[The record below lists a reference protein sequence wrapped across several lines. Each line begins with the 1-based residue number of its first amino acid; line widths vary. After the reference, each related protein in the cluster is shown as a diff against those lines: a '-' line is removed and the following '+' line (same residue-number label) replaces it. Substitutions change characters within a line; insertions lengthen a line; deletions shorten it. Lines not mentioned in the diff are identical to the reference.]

1 MSAASSHATT
11 LSLASTEEA
20 LAHATKINEEFV
32 AEQRGHLKCDN
43 PRCVRLMKSDGKLIK
58 FGTNRFPEG
67 QDIFMACRPD
77 GKARADGD
85 QHKGH
90 YECAACREAGAMVVT
105 QGWKCLAC
113 VSAIE
118 LSGGRGG
125 RAGAPVAACK
135 YITDEI
141 VCPKVMALN
150 DATYRAERATAAANV
165 AIQDLAQDERLAANA
180 AQRDRAAARREEL
193 RADPERD
200 GQSAQVAHE
209 GQEESLEAKR
219 ARKRLNAKNHRDR
232 ELAKQRQMETDLADS
247 KGQVQ
252 TLLVDLGVA
261 KLGESTAQAKLE
273 SVLLKV
279 AETFPTIQG
288 DSNASFAEYLALL
301 HEAATTPRA
310 LEVVRARAAEG
321 QGEEKDQGEGQGDD
335 AGMDELQAILM
346 AAEA

>member
-1 MSAASSHATT
+1 MSAAASYSTT
-11 LSLASTEEA
+11 LSLTSTEEA
-20 LAHATKINEEFV
+20 LAHATKINQDFV

-58 FGTNRFPEG
+58 FGTSRFPEG
-67 QDIFMACRPD
+67 QDIYMACRPD

-90 YECAACREAGAMVVT
+90 YECAACREAGAMVVP
-105 QGWKCLAC
+105 GSWKCLAC

-118 LSGGRGG
+118 LSGGRG
-125 RAGAPVAACK
+125 RSGAPVAACK

-141 VCPKVMALN
+141 VCPKIMALN

-219 ARKRLNAKNHRDR
+219 ARKRLNARNHTER
-232 ELAKQRQMETDLADS
+232 EKAKKRQLETDLADS

-261 KLGESTAQAKLE
+261 QLEVSTARNKLE
-273 SVLLKV
+273 SVFLQL
-279 AETFPTIQG
+279 AE
-288 DSNASFAEYLALL
+288 SFATIKGDPNANFAEFMATM
-301 HEAATTPRA
+301 EAAATTPRA
-310 LEVVRARAAEG
+310 LEVARA
-321 QGEEKDQGEGQGDD
+321 
-335 AGMDELQAILM
+335 LTPRRP
-346 AAEA
+346 